1 VTDFFSAKKK
11 TGRSS
16 RTSPNAWRPATE
28 KSPAPDPAPAEALT
42 KRKSDTPA
50 AKWIS
55 YSSGGS
61 LKSCRLPSLPAMRR
75 RQRLKKNAR
84 ALKRSR
90 RRVGFRSRVCRRTSP
105 PMTAS
110 AARVTAAVAGLL
122 SLESR
127 RKHSL
132 STCSSAYT
140 GHRKKRTL
148 SPARHVLEDT
158 SHQIRPKID
167 AGDASL
173 LMGSIN

>member
-1 VTDFFSAKKK
+1 
-11 TGRSS
+11 
-16 RTSPNAWRPATE
+16 
-28 KSPAPDPAPAEALT
+28 
-42 KRKSDTPA
+42 
-50 AKWIS
+50 
-55 YSSGGS
+55 
-61 LKSCRLPSLPAMRR
+61 MRR

-110 AARVTAAVAGLL
+110 ASRFRAALAGLL

-140 GHRKKRTL
+140 GHRILITQRTSSGPAHKRT
-148 SPARHVLEDT
+148 EDVP
-158 SHQIRPKID
+158 RCG
-167 AGDASL
+167 ALSL
-173 LMGSIN
+173 LQKPLNYRGIHQNSCAAIVHVGLGPVVSRARVLVYKVLDRRAQAVVRGGAR